1 MREVSVVS
9 TKGGVGKTTVAAN
22 LGGLLADAG
31 LRVLLLDL
39 DSQPTLSSYYALSH
53 VAIAGAYELIALNQ
67 TDPAQ
72 IISTTTVV
80 GLDLILSNDD
90 QGRLSTLLLHV
101 PDGRLRLRNL
111 LDSFRPNYDLLLIET
126 QGARSVLLEMAI
138 LASDLALSPITPEML
153 AARELRR
160 GTLKLLSEL
169 EPSRHL
175 GIPPAHHRSA
185 IPTGRPSYDP
195 VDLLKLNLYG
205 YFQRIRSSRRLEAEC
220 QRNIEVMWLLGRLAS
235 DFKTIADFRRDN
247 SAAFTAT
254 CRAFVRFCRNAGL
267 IAGELVAIAG
277 SKFQALASSR
287 KHMTPKKLKH
297 QEAVLDQRIARY
309 LAQLN
314 EADRNEGGES
324 INRSAVQMTLGS
336 CR

>member
-1 MREVSVVS
+1 MRVASVVS

-53 VAIAGAYELIALNQ
+53 EAIAGMYEFIALNL

-72 IISTTTVV
+72 IISTTAVV

-90 QGRLSTLLLHV
+90 QGRLSTLLLHA

-111 LDSFRPNYDLLLIET
+111 LDAFRPSYDLLLIDT
-126 QGARSVLLEMAI
+126 QGACSVLLEMAI

-169 EPSRHL
+169 EP
-175 GIPPAHHRSA
+175 
-185 IPTGRPSYDP
+185 
-195 VDLLKLNLYG
+195 
-205 YFQRIRSSRRLEAEC
+205 
-220 QRNIEVMWLLGRLAS
+220 
-235 DFKTIADFRRDN
+235 FRRMGIAPPPLRLLLNQVN
-247 SAAFTAT
+247 SIRVDTRMIIRGLRETFTGTTNISVLDTVIPDRVAYLNAASL
-254 CRAFVRFCRNAGL
+254 GL
-267 IAGELVAIAG
+267 PVHRIETRQSRERRSPSALETM
-277 SKFQALASSR
+277 QALAIELFPEWHKAISSVSR
-287 KHMTPKKLKH
+287 RA
-297 QEAVLDQRIARY
+297 EAQ
-309 LAQLN
+309 
-314 EADRNEGGES
+314 
-324 INRSAVQMTLGS
+324 
-336 CR
+336 